1 MALIPGICTQ
11 CGATLTADDTKD
23 CMICPYCN
31 TPFIVEKAINNFHN
45 TYNISNSTVN
55 IYSKENDDFVIRAG
69 VLEKY
74 NGSETKVTIPDTV
87 RFIGKYSFQDCY
99 GLTEVIVPEGV
110 TAINQGAFRNCK
122 SLEKISLP
130 DTLTIIE
137 DCAFNGCEKL
147 REVSLPDSL
156 TTIGA
161 FAFSDC
167 EILREISLPD
177 SLQKL
182 NSYAFSGCHN
192 LEKIRMPNSECFYNT
207 AQGKGYAQPQDM
219 FEFCNKLYDV
229 ILPNANWEN
238 MLEGSAWFK
247 QREKRRQ
254 ENLCPYCG
262 GTFRGVFT
270 KICSKCG
277 KPKDY

>member
-74 NGSETKVTIPDTV
+74 NGSETKVTIPTTV
-87 RFIGKYSFQDCY
+87 SFIGRDSFKDCY
-99 GLTEVIVPEGV
+99 GLAEVIVPEGV
-110 TAINQGAFRNCK
+110 TAINYGAFCNCK

-130 DTLTIIE
+130 DTLTTIE
-137 DCAFNGCEKL
+137 SSAFSGCKNLREVSLPDRLTTIGDSAFEGCENL

-156 TTIGA
+156 QKLGTY
-161 FAFSDC
+161 AFSDC
-167 EILREISLPD
+167 S
-177 SLQKL
+177 
-182 NSYAFSGCHN
+182 N
-192 LEKIRMPNSECFYNT
+192 LEKVRMPNNECICYNRST
-207 AQGKGYAQPQDM
+207 PNNNFFHCD
-219 FEFCNKLYDV
+219 KLYDV
-229 ILPNANWEN
+229 ILPNVSWEK
-238 MLEGSAWFK
+238 MLFGSAWLS
-247 QREKRRQ
+247 QRGKRRLQ
-254 ENLCPYCG
+254 NLCPYCG
-262 GTFRGVFT
+262 GTFKGVFT

>member
-74 NGSETKVTIPDTV
+74 NGSETKVTIPTTV
-87 RFIGKYSFQDCY
+87 SFIGYRSFKDCY
-99 GLTEVIVPEGV
+99 GLTEVIVSEGV
-110 TAINQGAFRNCK
+110 TDINGEAFYSCK
-122 SLEKISLP
+122 SLKKISLP
-130 DTLTIIE
+130 DTLT
-137 DCAFNGCEKL
+137 
-147 REVSLPDSL
+147 
-156 TTIGA
+156 TIGGAA
-161 FAFSDC
+161 FADC
-167 EILREISLPD
+167 ENLREISLPD

-182 NSYAFSGCHN
+182 SSYAFSGCHN

-207 AQGKGYAQPQDM
+207 AQGKGYAPPHNA

-247 QREKRRQ
+247 QREKRKQ
-254 ENLCPYCG
+254 EKLCQHCG

>member
-74 NGSETKVTIPDTV
+74 NGSETKVTIPSTV
-87 RFIGKYSFQDCY
+87 SFIGNYSFQDCY
-99 GLTEVIVPEGV
+99 GLTEVIVSEGV
-110 TAINQGAFRNCK
+110 TAINDGAFYNCK

-130 DTLTIIE
+130 STLTTIE
-137 DCAFNGCEKL
+137 RAAFSGCKKL

-156 TTIGA
+156 
-161 FAFSDC
+161 
-167 EILREISLPD
+167 
-177 SLQKL
+177 QKL
-182 NSYAFSGCHN
+182 GDYAFERCYN
-192 LEKIRMPNSECFYNT
+192 LKKIRMPNSECFYNT
-207 AQGKGYAQPQDM
+207 AQGKSFDPPRYIFRSCD
-219 FEFCNKLYDV
+219 KLCDI
-229 ILPNANWEN
+229 ILPNTNWEN
-238 MLEGSAWFK
+238 MLGGSAWFK
-247 QREKRRQ
+247 RKQ

-262 GTFRGVFT
+262 GTFKGVFT

>member
-74 NGSETKVTIPDTV
+74 NGSETKVTIPSTV
-87 RFIGKYSFQDCY
+87 SFIGNYSFQDCY
-99 GLTEVIVPEGV
+99 GLTEVIVSEGV
-110 TAINQGAFRNCK
+110 TAINDGAFYNCK

-130 DTLTIIE
+130 STLTTIE
-137 DCAFNGCEKL
+137 RAAFSGCKKLREVSLPERLVAIGGSAFSGCENL

-156 TTIGA
+156 
-161 FAFSDC
+161 
-167 EILREISLPD
+167 
-177 SLQKL
+177 QKL
-182 NSYAFSGCHN
+182 GDHAFERCYN
-192 LEKIRMPNSECFYNT
+192 LKKIRMPNSECFYNT
-207 AQGKGYAQPQDM
+207 AQGKSFDPPRYIFRSCD
-219 FEFCNKLYDV
+219 KLCDI
-229 ILPNANWEN
+229 ILPNTNWEN
-238 MLEGSAWFK
+238 MLGGSAWFK
-247 QREKRRQ
+247 RKQ

-262 GTFRGVFT
+262 GTFKGVFT

>member
-87 RFIGKYSFQDCY
+87 HFIGAQAFLNCY
-99 GLTEVIVPEGV
+99 GLTEVIIPEGV
-110 TAINQGAFRNCK
+110 IAIKGSAFSSCC
-122 SLEKISLP
+122 SLKKVSFPNTLIEIESL
-130 DTLTIIE
+130 
-137 DCAFNGCEKL
+137 AFLGCENL

-156 TTIGA
+156 TTIGSS
-161 FAFSDC
+161 AFSGC
-167 EILREISLPD
+167 ENLREVSLPD
-177 SLQKL
+177 SLTTIG
-182 NSYAFSGCHN
+182 SGAFSCCHN
-192 LEKIRMPNSECFYNT
+192 LEKIKMPTNVNAVQKTSFY
-207 AQGKGYAQPQDM
+207 PLI
-219 FEFCNKLYDV
+219 FEDCDKLYDV
-229 ILPNANWEN
+229 ILPNASWEN
-238 MLEGSAWFK
+238 ILKGSAWFK

-254 ENLCPYCG
+254 ENLCQHCG

>member
-74 NGSETKVTIPDTV
+74 NGSETKVTIPTTV
-87 RFIGKYSFQDCY
+87 SFIGKYSFQDCY
-99 GLTEVIVPEGV
+99 GLAEVIVSEGV
-110 TAINQGAFRNCK
+110 TAINCGAFRNCK
-122 SLEKISLP
+122 SLKKISLP
-130 DTLTIIE
+130 NTLTTIE
-137 DCAFNGCEKL
+137 NSAFSGCENLREVSLPDRLVAIGGSAFSGCENL

-156 TTIGA
+156 QKLGAGA
-161 FAFSDC
+161 FAD
-167 EILREISLPD
+167 
-177 SLQKL
+177 
-182 NSYAFSGCHN
+182 CHN
-192 LEKIRMPNSECFYNT
+192 LEKIRMPTNNNA
-207 AQGKGYAQPQDM
+207 AQRTSFFPLI
-219 FEFCNKLYDV
+219 FEDCDKLYDV
-229 ILPNANWEN
+229 ILPNASWEN

-247 QREKRRQ
+247 QREKRKQ
-254 ENLCPYCG
+254 ENLCQHCG

-270 KICSKCG
+270 KICSRCG

>member
-74 NGSETKVTIPDTV
+74 NGSETKVTIPTTV
-87 RFIGKYSFQDCY
+87 SFIGHHSFKDCY

-110 TAINQGAFRNCK
+110 TAINNGAFYNCK

-130 DTLTIIE
+130 DTLTTIEGYAFE
-137 DCAFNGCEKL
+137 DCKNLREVSLPDTLTTIGDSAFRGCENL

-156 TTIGA
+156 QKLGTY
-161 FAFSDC
+161 AFSDC
-167 EILREISLPD
+167 S
-177 SLQKL
+177 
-182 NSYAFSGCHN
+182 N
-192 LEKIRMPNSECFYNT
+192 LEKVRMPNNECICHNSSTPNNNFFHC
-207 AQGKGYAQPQDM
+207 D
-219 FEFCNKLYDV
+219 KLYDV
-229 ILPNANWEN
+229 ILPNASWEK
-238 MLEGSAWFK
+238 MLFGSAWLG
-247 QREKRRQ
+247 QRGRRRLQ
-254 ENLCPYCG
+254 NLCPYCG
-262 GTFRGVFT
+262 GTFKGVFT